1 MHFFYFW
8 NWWIWRLRVSI
19 CLPFS
24 LLLQRSTDAKKKF
37 QAFRPLIYTIQTHP
51 EIVLT
56 SRKICPK
63 NISILTLFRDLKRS
77 KFLQLFFSSVVHLHN
92 NSISRLCTLIWP
104 FWYVNQH
111 VQRGAEW
118 RGSSYFIII
127 FSFFKLMTNN
137 ASTSDFILFYYKFL
151 LLESQSGC

>member
-8 NWWIWRLRVSI
+8 NGWIWRLRVSI

-24 LLLQRSTDAKKKF
+24 MLLQRSTDEKKKF
-37 QAFRPLIYTIQTHP
+37 QAFRPFNTIQIHLT
-51 EIVLT
+51 IVLT

-63 NISILTLFRDLKRS
+63 IFDSIQRFKTFKVLIT
-77 KFLQLFFSSVVHLHN
+77 FFSSVHLHN
-92 NSISRLCTLIWP
+92 NSISRLCALIWP
-104 FWYVNQH
+104 FSYVNQH

-137 ASTSDFILFYYKFL
+137 ASTSDGGIVFF
-151 LLESQSGC
+151 